1 MHTPYPFPFGN
12 TPRCNF
18 KYAAVSF
25 FTVLTSKHLADPKVI
40 AELDLTFASLHAMA
54 SDPDY
59 ARSAIGL
66 EAGIANGLKP
76 HVSKGEAIEIEV
88 LRFILERYRLLDYPV
103 SARSHQTLELIESTY
118 PADAARAQ
126 LDKGITIAC
135 QLLRE
140 TPEHLDQ
147 HSRRD
152 WEQRVD
158 APMFSLTPAVAIYLI
173 DPELLGVHRLELERF
188 FALRTMEVSARWKRL
203 VSDASRLLTTR
214 SIPFTPY
221 MTRIQATLSRQ
232 DWIRPREVALAT
244 SMINSK
250 FNYIEVIEQW
260 TDKLGLLDLLGQNL
274 LSYHNSKPWLE
285 PYCTLVALLCHMSE
299 PQGDHPTLLNLLNM
313 MMLPE
318 YVQRE
323 ETHDGARRLS
333 TVISK
338 NASECAQKLQD
349 LQAARSLDIGSK
361 AYYEIMSRN
370 GLEGPAVSYL
380 KRKHSKDPAHLLRVL
395 QGLGLDQRRHLSS
408 KTVDAALG
416 SDLGL

>member
-1 MHTPYPFPFGN
+1 MQTPYPFPFGN

-18 KYAAVSF
+18 QNAAVDF
-25 FTVLTSKHLADPKVI
+25 FTALTSQHLADPKVI

-54 SDPDY
+54 ADPDY
-59 ARSAIGL
+59 ARTAMAL
-66 EAGIANGLKP
+66 EASIANGLKP
-76 HVSKGEAIEIEV
+76 HISKGEAIEIEV
-88 LRFILERYRLLDYPV
+88 LCFILERYRLLDYPV
-103 SARSHQTLELIESTY
+103 AARSLQTLECIKSTY
-118 PADAARAQ
+118 IADAARDQ
-126 LDKGITIAC
+126 LDKGIAIAC

-140 TPEHLDQ
+140 TPEHLYQ

-152 WEQRVD
+152 WEHRVD
-158 APMFSLTPAVAIYLI
+158 APMFSLTAAVAVYLI
-173 DPELLGVHRLELERF
+173 DPELLGSHRLELERF

-203 VSDASRLLTTR
+203 VSEASMLLQRR

-221 MTRIQATLSRQ
+221 VTRIQATLRRQ

-260 TDKLGLLDLLGQNL
+260 TDKLALLDLLGHNL
-274 LSYHNSKPWLE
+274 LTYHNSKPWLE
-285 PYCTLVALLCHMSE
+285 PYCTLVALLGRMADL
-299 PQGDHPTLLNLLNM
+299 QGDHPTLLNLLNM
-313 MMLPE
+313 MLLPE
-318 YVQRE
+318 YVHRE
-323 ETHDGARRLS
+323 DTHAGSRTLS
-333 TVISK
+333 TVLSK
-338 NASECAQKLQD
+338 GSEGARKLQD
-349 LQAARSLDIGSK
+349 LQAARSMDIGSR
-361 AYYEIMSRN
+361 AYYDLLGRN
-370 GLEGPAVSYL
+370 GIEDHAVSYL